1 VIAQAARYYGGILK
15 AAPRIATQAR
25 IVAAGTAVKY
35 DGVMSTDMT
44 ALPRTARGGATRAR
58 IVDAATALVRARGAA
73 NTTIDA
79 VIEAS
84 KVSKSQVYHYFADK
98 DDLVLAVVQRQ
109 AECVLGA
116 HEELLRK
123 LNSIAGLRRWRDA
136 VVELTRQTNCAG
148 GCPLGSLASELSE
161 TPRTRAALA
170 DGFARWASYFAM
182 AFARIQMKTGKKP
195 GADLKELS
203 EAFLASLQGGL
214 LLAQT
219 MRSTRPL
226 ELALDM
232 AIDHVAARLRP

>member
-1 VIAQAARYYGGILK
+1 
-15 AAPRIATQAR
+15 
-25 IVAAGTAVKY
+25 
-35 DGVMSTDMT
+35 MSANVTES
-44 ALPRTARGGATRAR
+44 PKTARGAATRAR
-58 IVDAATALVRARGAA
+58 IVDAATGLVRTLGAA

-84 KVSKSQVYHYFADK
+84 NVSKSQIYHYFADK
-98 DDLVLAVVQRQ
+98 DDLVLAVIQRQ
-109 AECVLGA
+109 AECVLGT

-123 LNSIAGLRRWRDA
+123 LNSVAGLRRWRDA
-136 VVELTRQTNCAG
+136 VVEFTRQTNGAG

-170 DGFARWASYFAM
+170 QGFARWASYFEA
-182 AFARIQMKTGKKP
+182 AFARIQVRAGRKP
-195 GADLKELS
+195 GGNLKELS
-203 EAFLASLQGGL
+203 EALLASLQGGL

-232 AIDHVAARLRP
+232 AIDHVAAHL

>member
-1 VIAQAARYYGGILK
+1 M
-15 AAPRIATQAR
+15 
-25 IVAAGTAVKY
+25 GTNV
-35 DGVMSTDMT
+35 T
-44 ALPRTARGGATRAR
+44 ASPKTARGAATRAR
-58 IVDAATALVRARGAA
+58 IVDAATELVRTHGAA

-84 KVSKSQVYHYFADK
+84 KVSKSQIYHYFADK
-98 DDLVLAVVQRQ
+98 DDLVLAVIQRQ
-109 AECVLGA
+109 AECVLGT

-148 GCPLGSLASELSE
+148 GCPLGSLAAELSE

-170 DGFARWASYFAM
+170 QSFARWESYFEA
-182 AFARIQMKTGKKP
+182 AFSRMQTRAGRRPSG
-195 GADLKELS
+195 DLKELS
-203 EAFLASLQGGL
+203 AAMLASLQGGL

-232 AIDHVAARLRP
+232 AIDHVAARLKL

>member
-1 VIAQAARYYGGILK
+1 MKTNV
-15 AAPRIATQAR
+15 TE
-25 IVAAGTAVKY
+25 
-35 DGVMSTDMT
+35 
-44 ALPRTARGGATRAR
+44 LPKTELPKTARGAATRAR
-58 IVDAATALVRARGAA
+58 IVDAATGLVRAQGAA

-84 KVSKSQVYHYFADK
+84 KVSKSQLYHYFTDK
-98 DDLVLAVVQRQ
+98 DDLVLAVIQRQ

-136 VVELTRQTNCAG
+136 VVEMTRKINCAG

-170 DGFARWASYFAM
+170 EGFARWASYFEA
-182 AFARIQMKTGKKP
+182 AFARMQKGAGRKP
-195 GADLKELS
+195 GADLQALS
-203 EAFLASLQGGL
+203 EATLASLQGGL

-219 MRSTRPL
+219 MRSARPL

-232 AIDHVAARLRP
+232 AIDHVAARLRLPNRRSARPE

>member
-1 VIAQAARYYGGILK
+1 MRTNV
-15 AAPRIATQAR
+15 T
-25 IVAAGTAVKY
+25 T
-35 DGVMSTDMT
+35 S
-44 ALPRTARGGATRAR
+44 PRTARGAATRAR
-58 IVDAATALVRARGAA
+58 IIDAATGLVRSHGAA

-84 KVSKSQVYHYFADK
+84 KVSKSQIYHYFADK
-98 DDLVLAVVQRQ
+98 DDLVLAVIQRQ
-109 AECVLGA
+109 AECVLGT

-123 LNSIAGLRRWRDA
+123 LNSLAGLRRWRDA

-148 GCPLGSLASELSE
+148 GCPLGSLAAELSE

-170 DGFARWASYFAM
+170 QGFARWASYFEAT
-182 AFARIQMKTGKKP
+182 FARMQARAGRKP
-195 GADLKELS
+195 GGDLKELS
-203 EAFLASLQGGL
+203 EAMLASLQGGL

-232 AIDHVAARLRP
+232 AIDHVAAHL